1 MTLSV
6 VIATKD
12 RAALLDDALGSL
24 RAQADAP
31 PFEIIV
37 VDNGSNDATP
47 EIVRKHGAEYAFVA
61 EPNRG
66 KARNAGI
73 VRATGEIVLFVDD
86 DVVTP
91 PHFLAAHAKAHA
103 QADGPL
109 AVSGPIL
116 NVASPQD
123 RPEPSAANFSRAFFV
138 TCNVSVPRAP
148 LQTVGAFDENFDLYG
163 WEDTELGARL
173 REHGLRR
180 GFAWDAYLW
189 HVKPP
194 TPESLDD
201 ALNKAI
207 EKARMGAQ
215 FVRKMPTARV
225 KLATGAYALNLAR
238 ARVLAPRAVQPLFA
252 GVAASTRVPAP
263 VAAFARRLLLDS
275 VYTEELDRQLRRKP

>member
-1 MTLSV
+1 
-6 VIATKD
+6 

-47 EIVRKHGAEYAFVA
+47 EVAHKHGAEYAFVA

-73 VRATGEIVLFVDD
+73 ARAGGELVLFVDD

-103 QADGPL
+103 QADAPL

-116 NVASPQD
+116 NIASPGD

-148 LQTVGAFDENFDLYG
+148 LQAVGAFDENFDLYG

-173 REHGLRR
+173 RAHGLRR

-225 KLATGAYALNLAR
+225 KLATGAYSLNLVR
-238 ARVLAPRAVQPLFA
+238 ARVLAPRAAQPFFA
-252 GVAASTRVPAP
+252 GVAASTRIPAT

-275 VYTEELDRQLRRKP
+275 VYTEELDRQLRRKT